1 MIGTALDAAK
11 MSALTRQLS
20 TLDQPWNCPH
30 GRPTLRHLIDL
41 ARLAETPAAR
51 AFEQSRGR

>member
-11 MSALTRQLS
+11 MSGLTRQLA

-30 GRPTLRHLIDL
+30 GRPTLRHLVDL
-41 ARLAETPAAR
+41 FRLAETPAAR
-51 AFEQSRGR
+51 NFELGRA